1 MIEDEDDFQEK
12 NIRKKQDKKLS
23 KHFDIFINDEKFK
36 ILNYLFKVEN
46 LGDRKG
52 NCIQLISKFDIRHSQ
67 RENVKIVIIE
77 GENKI
82 EIDGDWAFTTWNV
95 GNYCVGYWIKNM
107 IKK

>member
-1 MIEDEDDFQEK
+1 MLESEDDFQEK

-36 ILNYLFKVEN
+36 VLNYLFKVEN
-46 LGDRKG
+46 HGAQKG
-52 NCIQLISKFDIRHSQ
+52 NYIQLISKFDIQHPQ

-82 EIDGDWAFTTWNV
+82 EIDGDWAFAYWSV
-95 GNYCVGYWIKNM
+95 GNYCIAYWIKNM
-107 IKK
+107 SKK